1 MGRFLIIN
9 TVESN
14 FAISKQDLSRRSLPL
29 NFRISV
35 LMRSFNVSVRNGAI
49 GYQFGKLLEIH
60 LIFWQLPR
68 KIEA

>member
-9 TVESN
+9 IVESN
-14 FAISKQDLSRRSLPL
+14 LAISKQDLSRSLPL